1 VRQAALINP
10 VAKLHPSIVAVNYA
24 SRLTSNW
31 PCPYKAAPFTG
42 APSQEQ
48 YEPEFPRYLGCDRR
62 ADRALRGALWLPAVQ
77 RLQRLQ
83 GEAELARAESNRQV
97 AVREA
102 QAKKDAASLLAEA
115 EIARTKG
122 VAEANH
128 IIGASLKDN
137 EAYLRYLW
145 IDKMEGAKAQVIYV
159 PTETGLPIL
168 EASRKPGA
176 P

>member
-1 VRQAALINP
+1 MNPNFLVTLGAIVGLI
-10 VAKLHPSIVAVNYA
+10 LLGGGLYG
-24 SRLTSNW
+24 
-31 PCPYKAAPFTG
+31 CP
-42 APSQEQ
+42 Q
-48 YEPEFPRYLGCDRR
+48 YNVYS
-62 ADRALRGALWLPAVQ
+62 
-77 RLQRLQ
+77 QRLQ

-115 EIARTKG
+115 EIARAKG

-176 P
+176 AP